1 MQRRH
6 FLGHSLAA
14 GSLLLGARVA
24 RARAATAPD
33 FDALVSRSPDR
44 GAHVYPSVGAAISS
58 APRDGT
64 RPYRIGIDA
73 GIWHEK
79 LVVDRPNLQLIGRHR
94 HASVLQFDAAAGMA
108 RPDGEPWGTWGCA
121 SLTVRAP
128 GFVAENLTIANAFD
142 YLGNLATPRF
152 EPIGPNG
159 AQAVALMLDAGSDR
173 AQLRE
178 VDLLGHQDTLFV
190 DAGRAWFEHC
200 RISGSVDFV
209 FGAGTAWFER
219 CELVSRFRP
228 DKPRQGYIAVPST
241 LRSTPVGLVFDR
253 CRLLREAR
261 VPDASVALGRAWRP
275 GRTFADGKY
284 GDPDAIGHAVFLSC
298 WMDTHVAHEGW
309 DAMAYT
315 ARDGSR
321 PMLEPSEARLFEFD
335 SRGPGA
341 RLHAGRRQM
350 EARVAREL
358 SRTVVLG
365 DGRLGA

>member
-1 MQRRH
+1 MRRRD
-6 FLGHSLAA
+6 FLGQSLAVGAALLSRRAAA
-14 GSLLLGARVA
+14 GTSDANARLDARV
-24 RARAATAPD
+24 
-33 FDALVSRSPDR
+33 SRFPDR

-64 RPYRIGIDA
+64 RPYRIGIEA

-79 LVVDRPNLQLIGRHR
+79 LVVDRPNLHLIGSHR
-94 HASVLQFDAAAGMA
+94 HASVLQFDAAAGMV

-178 VDLLGHQDTLFV
+178 VDLIGHQDTLFV
-190 DAGRAWFEHC
+190 EAGRALFERC

-219 CELVSRFRP
+219 CELVSCFRP

-241 LRSTPVGLVFDR
+241 PRDRPAGLVFDH
-253 CRLLREAR
+253 CRLVREAR

-275 GRTFADGKY
+275 GRTFPDGKY
-284 GDPDAIGHAVFLSC
+284 GDPDAVGHAAFLSC
-298 WMDTHVAHEGW
+298 WMDAHIAPEGW
-309 DAMAYT
+309 DAMGYT

-321 PMLEPSEARLFEFD
+321 VMLEPADARLSEFG

-341 RLHAGRRQM
+341 HRSATRRWLDDATRAALTAQ
-350 EARVAREL
+350 R
-358 SRTVVLG
+358 VLG
-365 DGRLGA
+365 DWEISG